1 MNINR
6 HNYEEFFLLYVDRE
20 LTAAERVLVEEFVAA
35 NPDLKPELELLQQT
49 TLQADVTLDDSFKH
63 QLLKTHQEESVTEE
77 QLLLLLDGELRAA
90 DAKELQ
96 SVIEKD
102 EAVQKEWQWLQ
113 RTKLQADADVVFPD
127 KSILYKD
134 AQPARVF
141 YMSATIRRWS
151 AAAAVLLML
160 GTGYWL
166 MNRQTVPAGEI
177 AAGETK
183 VTGKPSVTD
192 RKSADKIAA
201 TDEVAAT
208 EATAVPQAT
217 VEDKTGNGVQN
228 SFKQSPASVVNNK
241 TNNTVAVQ
249 TRQEQLPVIQQPEI
263 NSLQP
268 QEAIVKTERKTE
280 TPGNIPENS
289 SVQPLETS
297 IASVS
302 NVSYVNYDA
311 ADDEDEQEGLL
322 NENRQRSS
330 GLKGLLKKA
339 KRTFERRT
347 GIKSGESQVR
357 FAVFTVNTQ

>member
-49 TLQADVTLDDSFKH
+49 TLQADVTLDDSFKN
-63 QLLKTHQEESVTEE
+63 QLLKIPQEESVTEE
-77 QLLLLLDGELRAA
+77 QLLLLLDGELRAE
-90 DAKELQ
+90 DARELQ

-113 RTKLQADADVVFPD
+113 RTKLQADASVVFPD

-141 YMSATIRRWS
+141 YMSAAVRRWS

-166 MNRQTVPAGEI
+166 TNRQTVPTGEV

-183 VTGKPSVTD
+183 TTAQPSTPVTKPGSKTTT
-192 RKSADKIAA
+192 

-208 EATAVPQAT
+208 ESTPAPQAT

-228 SFKQSPASVVNNK
+228 SFKQAPASIVSNK

-249 TRQEQLPVIQQPEI
+249 TQQQQPPVIQQPEI
-263 NSLQP
+263 NLQS
-268 QEAIVKTERKTE
+268 QEAIVKTERKSE

-289 SVQPLETS
+289 SVQQSETS

-322 NENRQRSS
+322 NENKQRSS
-330 GLKGLLKKA
+330 GLKALLKKA

-347 GIKSGESQVR
+347 GIQSGESQVR

>member
-6 HNYEEFFLLYVDRE
+6 HNYEEFFLLYVDCE

-49 TLQADVTLDDSFKH
+49 TLQADVTLDDSFKN
-63 QLLKTHQEESVTEE
+63 QLLKTPREESVTEE
-77 QLLLLLDGELRAA
+77 QLLLLLDGELRTAE
-90 DAKELQ
+90 AKELQ

-102 EAVQKEWQWLQ
+102 EALQREWQWLQ
-113 RTKLQADADVVFPD
+113 RTKLRADADVVFPD

-141 YMSATIRRWS
+141 YMSAAVRRWS

-166 MNRQTVPAGEI
+166 TNRQAVPAGEV

-183 VTGKPSVTD
+183 TTAQPLTPVTKPDGKITT
-192 RKSADKIAA
+192 

-208 EATAVPQAT
+208 EAIPAPQAT
-217 VEDKTGNGVQN
+217 IEDKAGNGVKN
-228 SFKQSPASVVNNK
+228 SFKQVPASVISNK
-241 TNNTVAVQ
+241 TNNAVAVQ
-249 TRQEQLPVIQQPEI
+249 IKQQQPPATQQPET
-263 NSLQP
+263 NLQS
-268 QEAIVKTERKTE
+268 QEAIVKTERKSE

-289 SVQPLETS
+289 SVQPSETS
-297 IASVS
+297 IAGVS

-322 NENRQRSS
+322 NENKQRSS
-330 GLKGLLKKA
+330 GLKALLKKA

-347 GIKSGESQVR
+347 GIQSGESQVR

>member
-63 QLLKTHQEESVTEE
+63 QLLKIQQEESVAEE
-77 QLLLLLDGELRAA
+77 QLLLLLDGELRGA

-102 EAVQKEWQWLQ
+102 EAVQKEWHWLQ
-113 RTKLQADADVVFPD
+113 RTKLQADASVVFPD
-127 KSILYKD
+127 KSILYKE

-141 YMSATIRRWS
+141 YMSAAVRRWS

-166 MNRQTVPAGEI
+166 TNRQAVPAGEV

-183 VTGKPSVTD
+183 TTAQPSTPVTNPDGKITT
-192 RKSADKIAA
+192 
-201 TDEVAAT
+201 TDEVAVT
-208 EATAVPQAT
+208 ESTTVPQPAI
-217 VEDKTGNGVQN
+217 EDKTGNGVQN
-228 SFKQSPASVVNNK
+228 SFKQVPASVVSNK

-249 TRQEQLPVIQQPEI
+249 TQQQKQPVIQQPEI
-263 NSLQP
+263 NNLQS
-268 QEAIVKTERKTE
+268 QEAIVKTDRKSE

-289 SVQPLETS
+289 SVQQSETS

-322 NENRQRSS
+322 NENKQRSS
-330 GLKGLLKKA
+330 GLKALLKKA

-347 GIKSGESQVR
+347 GIQSGESQVR

>member
-20 LTAAERVLVEEFVAA
+20 LTAAERVLVEEFVVA

-49 TLQADVTLDDSFKH
+49 TLQADVTLDDSFKN
-63 QLLKTHQEESVTEE
+63 QLLKTPREESVTEE
-77 QLLLLLDGELRAA
+77 QLLLLLDGELRTAE
-90 DAKELQ
+90 AKELQ

-102 EAVQKEWQWLQ
+102 EALQREWQWLQ

-141 YMSATIRRWS
+141 YMSAAVRRWS

-166 MNRQTVPAGEI
+166 TNRQAVPAGEV

-183 VTGKPSVTD
+183 TTVQPSTPVTKPGGIIT
-192 RKSADKIAA
+192 A

-208 EATAVPQAT
+208 EATAAPQAT
-217 VEDKTGNGVQN
+217 IEDKTGKGVQN
-228 SFKQSPASVVNNK
+228 SFKHVPASVVNNK

-249 TRQEQLPVIQQPEI
+249 IKQQQPPVIQQPET
-263 NSLQP
+263 NLQS
-268 QEAIVKTERKTE
+268 QEAIVKTERKSE

-289 SVQPLETS
+289 SVQPSETS
-297 IASVS
+297 IAGVS

-322 NENRQRSS
+322 NENKQRSS
-330 GLKGLLKKA
+330 GLKALLKKA
-339 KRTFERRT
+339 KRTLERRT
-347 GIKSGESQVR
+347 GIQSGESQVR

>member
-49 TLQADVTLDDSFKH
+49 TLQADVTLDDSFKN
-63 QLLKTHQEESVTEE
+63 QLLKTHQEESVTED
-77 QLLLLLDGELRAA
+77 QLLLLLDGELRTAE
-90 DAKELQ
+90 AKELH

-102 EAVQKEWQWLQ
+102 EALQREWQWLQ
-113 RTKLQADADVVFPD
+113 RTKLQVDADVVFPD

-141 YMSATIRRWS
+141 YMSAAVRRWS

-166 MNRQTVPAGEI
+166 MNRQTVPAGEV

-183 VTGKPSVTD
+183 TTAQPSTPVTKSDGKITT
-192 RKSADKIAA
+192 
-201 TDEVAAT
+201 TDEVAASEST
-208 EATAVPQAT
+208 PVPEPAI
-217 VEDKTGNGVQN
+217 EDKTGKGVQN
-228 SFKQSPASVVNNK
+228 SFKQVPASVVSNK

-249 TRQEQLPVIQQPEI
+249 TKQQQPPVIQLPEI
-263 NSLQP
+263 KLQS
-268 QEAIVKTERKTE
+268 QEAIVKTERKSE

-289 SVQPLETS
+289 SVQQSETS

-322 NENRQRSS
+322 NENKQRSS
-330 GLKGLLKKA
+330 GLKALLKKA

-347 GIKSGESQVR
+347 GIQSGESQVR

>member
-1 MNINR
+1 M
-6 HNYEEFFLLYVDRE
+6 
-20 LTAAERVLVEEFVAA
+20 
-35 NPDLKPELELLQQT
+35 
-49 TLQADVTLDDSFKH
+49 
-63 QLLKTHQEESVTEE
+63 
-77 QLLLLLDGELRAA
+77 
-90 DAKELQ
+90 
-96 SVIEKD
+96 
-102 EAVQKEWQWLQ
+102 Q
-113 RTKLQADADVVFPD
+113 RTKLQADASVVFPD

-141 YMSATIRRWS
+141 YMSAAVRRWS

-183 VTGKPSVTD
+183 VTDQPSATDTTPNGKIT
-192 RKSADKIAA
+192 A

-208 EATAVPQAT
+208 EVTATPQVT

-228 SFKQSPASVVNNK
+228 SFKQAPVSVVNDK

-249 TRQEQLPVIQQPEI
+249 TKQQQQPVIQKPEI
-263 NSLQP
+263 NLQS
-268 QEAIVKTERKTE
+268 QEAIVKTERKSE

-289 SVQPLETS
+289 SVQQSETS

-311 ADDEDEQEGLL
+311 AEDEDEQEGLL
-322 NENRQRSS
+322 NENKQRSS
-330 GLKGLLKKA
+330 GLKALLKKA

-347 GIKSGESQVR
+347 GIQSGESQVR